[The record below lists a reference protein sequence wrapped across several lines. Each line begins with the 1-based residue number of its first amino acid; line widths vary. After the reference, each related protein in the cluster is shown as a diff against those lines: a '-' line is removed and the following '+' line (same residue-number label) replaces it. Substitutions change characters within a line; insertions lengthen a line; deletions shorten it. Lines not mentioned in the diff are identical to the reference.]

1 MTGIL
6 NYWAFCL
13 TVLVFLALPGPGTF
27 AILTSSAKGGLRG
40 GFVALCGLM
49 LGDWFLMAAALLGV
63 AALLQAHPAVF
74 KGVQYLGVAYL
85 GWVGGNLLFR
95 KGGASSATLLPIDH
109 GRFLRQSFL
118 ITLINPKAIVFYM
131 AFFPLFIDPA
141 TAQVPWT
148 FFAMALTITVLTLFY
163 GGLLV
168 LVGNFAAQRL
178 GKHPVVAK
186 LASRLA
192 GIALIGFGAKLAV
205 ND

>member
-6 NYWAFCL
+6 NYWAFCAA
-13 TVLVFLALPGPGTF
+13 VLVFLALPGPGTF

-40 GFVALCGLM
+40 GFAALSGLM
-49 LGDWFLMAAALLGV
+49 LGDWFLMAAAMLGV
-63 AALLQAHPAVF
+63 AALLQAHPAIF
-74 KGVQYLGVAYL
+74 KAVQYLGVAYL
-85 GWVGGNLLFR
+85 VWVGWSLIFS
-95 KGGASSATLLPIDH
+95 KEGAKNATLLPIDH
-109 GRFLRQSFL
+109 GRFFRQSFL

-148 FFAMALTITVLTLFY
+148 FFAMALTITALTLFY

-178 GKHPVVAK
+178 SQHPLIAK
-186 LASRLA
+186 LAARLA
-192 GIALIGFGAKLAV
+192 GVTLIGFGAKLAISE
-205 ND
+205 

>member
-1 MTGIL
+1 MLGIS

-13 TVLVFLALPGPGTF
+13 AVLIFLALPGPGTF

-40 GFVALCGLM
+40 GFASLTGLM
-49 LGDWFLMAAALLGV
+49 LGDWCLMAAAMLGV

-74 KGVQYLGVAYL
+74 KAVQYLGVAYL
-85 GWVGGNLLFR
+85 VWVGWNLIFS
-95 KGGASSATLLPIDH
+95 KEGTKNATLLPIDH
-109 GRFLRQSFL
+109 GRFFRQSFL

-141 TAQVPWT
+141 TARVPWT

-178 GKHPVVAK
+178 GRYPLVAK
-186 LASRLA
+186 FSSRLA

-205 ND
+205 SD